1 MFGAKKASLKTVV
14 VVVEHGRHGMD
25 FLGEQAQIELG
36 VAGLDH
42 AAQQARRF
50 QAACG
55 VVDIGAVAAHVAD
68 MAGLAF
74 VLGHQLATQG
84 QVSTS
89 EKAALRPSHDR
100 GQTAQR
106 SQCPEE
112 QGFAIWHPRA
122 PSWPRSVRRPRSGPA
137 VKAWAPG
144 PICPHHRL

>member
-1 MFGAKKASLKTVV
+1 LGQKKSLETVV
-14 VVVEHGRHGMD
+14 VMVEHGRHGID
-25 FLGEQAQIELG
+25 LFGKQAQIELG
-36 VAGLDH
+36 VASLDH

-55 VVDIGAVAAHVAD
+55 VVDIGAVAAHMAD

-84 QVSTS
+84 QVSASKKVT
-89 EKAALRPSHDR
+89 LRPSHDR
-100 GQTAQR
+100 WQAAQR

-122 PSWPRSVRRPRSGPA
+122 PSWPR
-137 VKAWAPG
+137 
-144 PICPHHRL
+144 